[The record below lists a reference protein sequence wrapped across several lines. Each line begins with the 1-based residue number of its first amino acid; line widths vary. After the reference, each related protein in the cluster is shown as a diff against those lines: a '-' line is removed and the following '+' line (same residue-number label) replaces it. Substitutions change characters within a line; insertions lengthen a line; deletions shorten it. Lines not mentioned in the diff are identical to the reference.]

1 MVAPFTCVVFV
12 AAVLSPTPMLGQQGD
27 SVRERAREPYTA
39 GLEEMRRE
47 RFDAAARSF
56 ESATNVDPS
65 FELAHY
71 MLGRAHLARKAYAS
85 AVIALTRARG
95 LYLAE
100 SGRKFES
107 RQEYERHRRE
117 RVGELDALL
126 STLRTITPQ
135 TYQVQMQIR
144 QLEERKRQLQDW
156 DRVVNSD
163 TVVPAFVSLSL
174 GSAHFRSGHLPEAEN
189 AWLEAVGTDPRA
201 GEAHNN
207 LAVVYLE
214 TGRYEE
220 AERSVRS
227 AEQAGFRVQPALKDE
242 IRRKRKAAGPR

>member
-1 MVAPFTCVVFV
+1 MIVRVACVALGAFFSVT
-12 AAVLSPTPMLGQQGD
+12 VLPAQQGD

-56 ESATNVDPS
+56 ESATTIDPS

-71 MLGRAHLARKAYAS
+71 MLGRAHLARKAYVS
-85 AVIALTRARG
+85 AVMALTRARS

-100 SGRKFES
+100 AGRQFET

-117 RVGELDALL
+117 RVGELDVLL
-126 STLRTITPQ
+126 STLRAITPQ

-144 QLEERKRQLQDW
+144 QVEERKRQLQDW
-156 DRVVNSD
+156 DRVVNSEI
-163 TVVPAFVSLSL
+163 VVPAFVSLSL
-174 GSAHFRSGHLPEAEN
+174 GSAHFRSGNLPEAEK

-227 AEQAGFRVQPALKDE
+227 AEKAGFRVQPALKDE
-242 IRRKRKAAGPR
+242 IRSKRRAAGTR